1 MGERSRFWKAQKQIL
16 QTLTTLAVIL
26 RKDNK
31 YLAVIVPLF
40 YWSNF
45 TVCDY
50 FYFNDEVQDLMK
62 WYGLKHAIYEIQI
75 SLLLFIVSFRFK
87 RFLRLVLQF
96 VSGIIFNDFLDRLFF
111 DSRTFETND
120 FIILSILLMCLL
132 IKIKGSIKSL
142 IK

>member
-1 MGERSRFWKAQKQIL
+1 MGEGNKFWKAQKQIFS
-16 QTLTTLAVIL
+16 TLTTLGAIL
-26 RKDNK
+26 RQKYK

-40 YWSNF
+40 YYSSF
-45 TVCDY
+45 FICEY
-50 FYFNDEVQDLMK
+50 FYAEDLIN
-62 WYGLKHAIYEIQI
+62 WYNLKHAIYEIQI
-75 SLLLFIVSFRFK
+75 SLLLFVISFRFK

-96 VSGIIFNDFLDRLFF
+96 VSGLIFNDFLDRLFF